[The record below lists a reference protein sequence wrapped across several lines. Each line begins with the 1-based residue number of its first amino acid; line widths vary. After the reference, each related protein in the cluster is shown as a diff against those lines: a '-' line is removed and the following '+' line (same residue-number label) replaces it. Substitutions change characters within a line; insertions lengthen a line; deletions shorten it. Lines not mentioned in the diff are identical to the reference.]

1 MAELSKTAKASM
13 IQETKKEV
21 KIETEAEAIRQIR
34 IDRLANLSILRE
46 DRIDKLL
53 AAYDRDH
60 AAVLHLTNSTSGL
73 LKRAE
78 AAEEA
83 VIRLKTQL
91 MECSWTGTLEEGKS
105 YQVTRVHDE
114 ISIIE
119 DARKEMQT
127 FIPVL
132 RKLVKN
138 PEFLR
143 GIEAEGYRINVDEI
157 NRTCEELGFDPIIEQ
172 MIEPKPPADLD
183 FSHIDLAEIPAQA
196 EDEHHMVDFG
206 HDVTHPHPE
215 GA

>member
-60 AAVLHLTNSTSGL
+60 AAVLHLANSTAGL

-83 VIRLKTQL
+83 V
-91 MECSWTGTLEEGKS
+91 MEFAWANMLESGKS
-105 YQVTRVHDE
+105 YRVMRIHDE
-114 ISIIE
+114 ISVEPIE
-119 DARKEMQT
+119 DT
-127 FIPVL
+127 
-132 RKLVKN
+132 
-138 PEFLR
+138 
-143 GIEAEGYRINVDEI
+143 
-157 NRTCEELGFDPIIEQ
+157 IIEQ
-172 MIEPKPPADLD
+172 MIEPTPPADLD
-183 FSHIDLAEIPAQA
+183 FSHIDMATIP
-196 EDEHHMVDFG
+196 DFG